1 MSQQRSAGGFSLIEL
16 MTVVAV
22 VAILAAI
29 AYPSYEDSLVK
40 SRRKTAT
47 ACLSE
52 ASQYMERYYTTNMRY
67 TTDADCKVAPALPGM
82 QCQTDLGEHYNFALS
97 GVTCA
102 AFTVEADPKGRQK
115 TKDTACGKLTLDQ
128 TGLKGENGSA
138 DAASCW

>member
-1 MSQQRSAGGFSLIEL
+1 MTQQRSAGGFSLIEL

-29 AYPSYEDSLVK
+29 AYPSYEDSMVK
-40 SRRKTAT
+40 SRRKAAT

-52 ASQYMERYYTTNMRY
+52 ASQFMERHYTTNMRY
-67 TTDADCKVAPALPGM
+67 SADAACKDAPALPGM
-82 QCQTDLGEHYNFALS
+82 QCQDDLEEHYEIKLS
-97 GVTCA
+97 GVSCT
-102 AFTVEADPKGRQK
+102 AFTVEANPRNRQK